1 MPSKTNL
8 GEKSTPRV
16 WITTS
21 MSGSTFRIVPG
32 SSALP
37 DTLVRFAFWI
47 GMPAPERAKARTLW
61 PARSAAL
68 AVSSPIPRLAPMMRT
83 LAIILPTHICFRVGV
98 GKQVNG
104 VLPDERKAWR
114 HIFDLV

>member
-21 MSGSTFRIVPG
+21 MSRRAFRIVSG

-37 DTLVRFAFWI
+37 DTLSRFASWI
-47 GMPAPERAKARTLW
+47 CMLAAERAKARTLW
-61 PARSAAL
+61 PARSAARV
-68 AVSSPIPRLAPMMRT
+68 VSSPMPWLAPTIRT
-83 LAIILPTHICFRVGV
+83 LAIIRRSHICFRPSE
-98 GKQVNG
+98 
-104 VLPDERKAWR
+104 LRT
-114 HIFDLV
+114 LC

>member
-1 MPSKTNL
+1 MPSKINL

-21 MSGSTFRIVPG
+21 ISRSTFRIVSG

-37 DTLVRFAFWI
+37 DTLSRFASWI
-47 GMPAPERAKARTLW
+47 GMVAAERAKARTLW

-68 AVSSPIPRLAPMMRT
+68 TVSSPMPWLAPMMRT
-83 LAIILPTHICFRVGV
+83 LAMIVPTHICFRTSID
-98 GKQVNG
+98 KQVTC
-104 VLPDERKAWR
+104 
-114 HIFDLV
+114 